1 MSKNNKQFKP
11 NKVTLVTILFA
22 SMMILMGAAAV
33 APALEPISKAFP
45 DSSRLAVSLV
55 VTLPALAVTIT
66 GFGIGY
72 LADRFGK
79 AKIFLVSLVI
89 FTISGVAGFFLD
101 SLSSILM
108 VRFILGIGIA
118 GISLATTALIAE
130 YYEGAQ
136 RVKVIALQSAAMGAG
151 VLLLESVGGA
161 LADIGW
167 NEPFLI
173 YLIGIPILL
182 LAIVSIREPA
192 PVEMHEKVLPE
203 AVITNK
209 GRKMMLCYLMIF
221 LAMFMMF
228 ILPTNLPY
236 HIVDIGSN
244 LFVCGLLLGILGVS
258 QAVSSLLYSRS
269 SHKLNDISAYCVAFA
284 TIGVGFCLL
293 NFTDLALI
301 IVAMILIGIGMG
313 LVTLTVVGKL
323 SFLSQAGDSG
333 KIMGGYSVAFNIGI
347 FVSSLAVTPV
357 VEALNSYTK
366 VFLYAGIFALIVC
379 VVCSVA
385 FFIGRPIGN
394 KHPER
399 SSDRT
404 VSDNE
409 FKQEF
414 DNILIATD
422 GSENSMNAVRI
433 GLNIAKNNNSSVTAL
448 YVFDSDYYATI
459 VPDLP
464 SAEDIKRLGDT
475 VSKDAFI
482 SVMVEAEKRGITV
495 IFKVLYGH
503 PADVIVEESSHYSLV
518 VCGSLGRTNIARALM
533 GSVAEK
539 VASMAMCPVL
549 ICRKTNC

>member
-1 MSKNNKQFKP
+1 MSKSNKQFRP
-11 NKVTLVTILFA
+11 NKVTLVTIMFA

-45 DSSRLAVSLV
+45 DASKLAVSLV

-89 FTISGVAGFFLD
+89 FTIAGVAGFFLD

-136 RVKVIALQSAAMGAG
+136 RVKIIALQSAAMGAG

-161 LADIGW
+161 LADVGW

-182 LAIVSIREPA
+182 LAIVSVREPVR
-192 PVEMHEKVLPE
+192 VEINEKVLPE
-203 AVITNK
+203 AIITNK
-209 GRKMMLCYLMIF
+209 GRKMALCYLMIF

-258 QAVSSLLYSRS
+258 QAAFSLLYSRS
-269 SHKLNDISAYCVAFA
+269 SRKLNDISAYSVAFA
-284 TIGVGFCLL
+284 TVGVGFCLL

-301 IVAMILIGIGMG
+301 IVSMALIGIGMG
-313 LVTLTVVGKL
+313 LVTLTVVGRL
-323 SFLSQAGDSG
+323 SYISQAGGSG

-347 FVSSLAVTPV
+347 FASSLAIIPV
-357 VEALNSYTK
+357 VEASNSYTQA
-366 VFLYAGIFALIVC
+366 FLYAGIFALIVC

-385 FFIGRPIGN
+385 SLIRMPVGKNPVM
-394 KHPER
+394 

-404 VSDNE
+404 VSDKE

-414 DNILIATD
+414 DRILIATD
-422 GSENSMNAVRI
+422 GSQNSMNAVRI

-448 YVFDSDYYATI
+448 YVFDSDYYSTI
-459 VPDLP
+459 VPDMP
-464 SAEDIKRLGDT
+464 SAEDIKHLGET
-475 VSKDAFI
+475 VSKDAF
-482 SVMVEAEKRGITV
+482 VFVKDEAENRGIKV
-495 IFKVLYGH
+495 DFKVLYGH
-503 PADVIVEESSHYSLV
+503 PAEVIVEESAHYSLV

-539 VASMAMCPVL
+539 VARMAMCPVL
-549 ICRKTNC
+549 ICRKTN